1 MKTNFN
7 LFYTLIFIFISI
19 GLSENT
25 INLNIKSLELIDD
38 IVEMDI
44 NNIDLQLVNNG
55 RTGND
60 GHAFYPNGTNLGF
73 LFDGGFAAS
82 GYVNDDLHIS
92 WMVSD
97 VLVFEWQQGKW
108 GMMPEDTLARFYV
121 VNRSDGFGSQAY
133 INWADAVSLGADFQ
147 DLNGDG
153 LYDPFVDRP
162 DILGDRTIW
171 TVFNDGTPDSVRN
184 FGFFKT
190 EPIGLEVHQTV
201 WAFATTT
208 SLADIIFFRYRIINS
223 ATHNID
229 SLIFSLYTDSDI
241 GAGWDDLT
249 GCNPELQLGYHYN
262 DGDDPD
268 YGVNPP
274 AFGIQLLQGPIVDA
288 PGDTAYH
295 YRGSFFGTDTIFDKR
310 NLLMTSYMPYE
321 KNPLPPLSIPEDS
334 LQARLAQIGGLD
346 KFGNPIDPT
355 TWGTGGVGSDDPLF
369 PFSGDPVIGSGWL
382 DNNSRDRR
390 QLINCGPFHLAVAD
404 TQDLICAYVLG
415 RGNDALES
423 ISIMRQNAQATLEYI
438 RNPVIL
444 DIGNIKLPVPN
455 NFNLYQNYPNPFNS
469 ETIIPF
475 YIKKSGDVALELYNI
490 LGEKIS
496 ILIKRDLIPGEHN
509 YRLRITELS
518 SGIYYYRL
526 ITEEGTITRK
536 MLFMK

>member
-82 GYVNDDLHIS
+82 GYVNDDLRIS

-184 FGFFKT
+184 QGFFKT
-190 EPIGLEVHQTV
+190 EPMGLEVHQTV
-201 WAFATTT
+201 WAFATTA

-223 ATHNID
+223 ATHNVD

-295 YRGSFFGTDTIFDKR
+295 YRGPFFGTDTIFDKR

-355 TWGTGGVGSDDPLF
+355 TWGTGGVGSDDPIF

-490 LGEKIS
+490 LGKKIS
-496 ILIKRDLIPGEHN
+496 TLIKRDLIPGEHN